1 MSTSFE
7 NAAHWER
14 GLITTAYNCEGVN
27 NGSFSFCTP
36 GSYGSCNDKT
46 IVRFDSYIDSLRTL
60 NLYTKMKYSLLMNV
74 EGEMEWMEGVY
85 VMTGRIFLSF
95 FLFFFP
101 SPPPSPLFFSFFLS
115 PHPSFFFFLS
125 FSPSL
130 FFSLLFFFV
139 FFLCSF
145 FLSHIYIFF
154 SFFYFSL
161 QNKSPIL

>member
-14 GLITTAYNCEGVN
+14 GLITIAYNCEGVN

-60 NLYTKMKYSLLMNV
+60 NLYTKMKYSLLMNA
-74 EGEMEWMEGVY
+74 EGEMEWIEGVY

-95 FLFFFP
+95 FLFFVMPKRPIFGT
-101 SPPPSPLFFSFFLS
+101 
-115 PHPSFFFFLS
+115 
-125 FSPSL
+125 
-130 FFSLLFFFV
+130 
-139 FFLCSF
+139 CST
-145 FLSHIYIFF
+145 
-154 SFFYFSL
+154 
-161 QNKSPIL
+161 